1 MQCQIIQTKKEVKKT
16 AGYKSEEKGKK
27 KKLLKKKPISVVFNY
42 SDLILTEPMMNLLN
56 RGLNFAVKPSSIN
69 LSNILT
75 DFKKFERKIKWQE
88 FFSGQENPDYTP
100 PIFKQEKTNLPRNH
114 PTPRP
119 LKVFLNTE
127 SLIFKI
133 KLAGTESLSTQ
144 TGEIS
149 HPRNLK
155 PFKN

>member
-1 MQCQIIQTKKEVKKT
+1 
-16 AGYKSEEKGKK
+16 
-27 KKLLKKKPISVVFNY
+27 
-42 SDLILTEPMMNLLN
+42 MMNLLN

-119 LKVFLNTE
+119 LKLFLNTVE
-127 SLIFKI
+127 SNIQVQADQL
-133 KLAGTESLSTQ
+133 LVE
-144 TGEIS
+144 
-149 HPRNLK
+149 
-155 PFKN
+155 